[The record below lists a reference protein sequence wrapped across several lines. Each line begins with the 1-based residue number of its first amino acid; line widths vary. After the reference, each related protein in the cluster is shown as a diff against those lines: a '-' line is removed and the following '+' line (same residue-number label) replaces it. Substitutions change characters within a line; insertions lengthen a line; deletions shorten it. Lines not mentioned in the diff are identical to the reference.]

1 MKYKYQVI
9 FTFDSEYEGYV
20 AVVPVL
26 PGCVSQGK
34 TINEAIDNIKD
45 AIKGY
50 LYVQTK
56 YGQFGDTENL
66 ETFVDEVVI

>member
-1 MKYKYQVI
+1 MKYQVI

-26 PGCVSQGK
+26 PGCGSHGK
-34 TINEAIDNIKD
+34 TMNETIENIKD
-45 AIKGY
+45 AIKVY

-56 YGQFGDTENL
+56 YGQLSDTENL
-66 ETFVDEVVI
+66 ETFVGEIVF